1 MEKHDR
7 CTKDGKS
14 KEQDTITHNIG
25 CIKDRIQQ
33 QTKLKPHRKEINI
46 NNKLHNKH

>member
-14 KEQDTITHNIG
+14 KEQDIKTHNIG
-25 CIKDRIQQ
+25 WTKKKIQQ
-33 QTKLKPHRKEINI
+33 QTKLKPHRKEKTS
-46 NNKLHNKH
+46 NKLYSKH